1 MPILHRIFG
10 IEVNEMVVTKR
21 MVEDMFL
28 QNVPDAKIEVL
39 TEEPQREWK
48 HCCCN
53 GGVSVMSPQIMN
65 QMGVLVKYALCP
77 YCHKII
83 YIADYS
89 GAIPFKMS
97 PDGFILPSDQQQMF
111 F

>member
-1 MPILHRIFG
+1 MT
-10 IEVNEMVVTKR
+10 VNKR
-21 MVEDMFL
+21 MIEDMFL

-39 TEEPQREWK
+39 VEEPQREWK

-53 GGVSVMSPQIMN
+53 GGIGVLKPVEVN
-65 QMGVLVKYALCP
+65 NMGVLVKYVLCP

-83 YIADYS
+83 YIADYT

-97 PDGFILPSDQQQMF
+97 PDGTILPMEQQQMF